1 MRLVTANNT
10 TRNTTIGDRIHVADT
25 SLTRLLGLLGKPPL
39 NAGSGLWIKPSSG
52 VHTFGMTYPIDVIGL
67 DKMGRVVKLWSNLV
81 PFRVTRVNFK
91 LHSVIELRA
100 GEIQASHTQLGDQ
113 LTLS

>member
-1 MRLVTANNT
+1 MRLVTATNT

-25 SLTRLLGLLGKPPL
+25 SFTRLFGLLGRPPL
-39 NAGSGLWIKPSSG
+39 DAGSGLWIKPSSG
-52 VHTFGMTYPIDVIGL
+52 VHTFGMTYPIDVLGL
-67 DKMGRVVKLWSNLV
+67 DKMCRVVKLWNNLI
-81 PFRVTRVNFK
+81 PFRVTCISFK

-100 GEIQASHTQLGDQ
+100 GEIQASQTQLGDQ